1 MYVPSGQRGDAIID
15 IICSS
20 FFSMENTIVE
30 DAYDKKREGVEY
42 KINQLKLINLI
53 MTIKKNKI

>member
-30 DAYDKKREGVEY
+30 DAYDKKREGVE
-42 KINQLKLINLI
+42 
-53 MTIKKNKI
+53 